1 MEGGGR
7 VISFEMQ
14 EGLMEM
20 LTCKLTRKK
29 LRKSSAQNY
38 DKPC

>member
-1 MEGGGR
+1 MEGGSR
-7 VISFEMQ
+7 VISSEMQ
-14 EGLMEM
+14 EGLMEK
-20 LTCKLTRKK
+20 LTCKLAPKK